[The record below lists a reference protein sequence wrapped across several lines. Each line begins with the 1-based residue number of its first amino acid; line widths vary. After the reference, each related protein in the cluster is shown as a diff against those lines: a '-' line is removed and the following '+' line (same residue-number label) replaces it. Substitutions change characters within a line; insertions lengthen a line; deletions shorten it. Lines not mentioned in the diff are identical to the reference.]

1 MYYVYMLLCQ
11 GDSLYTGI
19 AADLR
24 HRMRQHTGQL
34 KGGAKYTVL
43 HPPKEL
49 AAVWTVADK
58 SAAARMEAAIKRLSP
73 SQKRQLTACPAL
85 LTELLPKLADL
96 APEYCPNLT
105 LDRVID
111 AKPNT

>member
-19 AADLR
+19 TADLR

-34 KGGAKYTVL
+34 KGGAKYTAL
-43 HPPKEL
+43 HPPKAL

-58 SAAARMEAAIKRLSP
+58 STAARMEAAIKGLSAA
-73 SQKRQLTACPAL
+73 QKRQLTAQPAL
-85 LTELLPKLADL
+85 LTELLPRAAELT
-96 APEYCPNLT
+96 PQYCLDLT
-105 LDRVID
+105 LEEIL
-111 AKPNT
+111 A